1 MRRIRCCC
9 WCWGGKDKVLLL
21 MLRRFCCRCW
31 VELRR
36 IRCCCWCWGEK
47 ETLLFL
53 LLLLLWQGPVFY
65 CCWLKRIRCCS
76 SSWGDEWLLLRWCY
90 TIVVRMLRRY
100 WRLFHLVVAAVEVW
114 KLTCCCRCSPAPTP
128 LYCCWTSGQ
137 NLNIMFVIQNV
148 YISEKKENF
157 IIWQQT
163 WTKHLDNLRSLC
175 EASSDVVP

>member
-9 WCWGGKDKVLLL
+9 WCWGEKDKVLLL

-65 CCWLKRIRCCS
+65 CCCWLKRIRCCS

-100 WRLFHLVVAAVEVW
+100 WRLFHLVVLLLLRSESSRVVAAVHQHPPLCTAVGRVGRTW
-114 KLTCCCRCSPAPTP
+114 ILCLLYKMFISLRKRKISLYDNKLEQSI
-128 LYCCWTSGQ
+128 L
-137 NLNIMFVIQNV
+137 
-148 YISEKKENF
+148 
-157 IIWQQT
+157 IIWGVCAKLAVT
-163 WTKHLDNLRSLC
+163 
-175 EASSDVVP
+175 